1 MQEII
6 IDKHFQFL
14 LPVLDEKT
22 FSDLEADILENGIR
36 DPLVLWGDILIDGYN
51 RYNIA
56 KKHDLTFNT
65 VSMEFNSRDD
75 VVIWIIRNQIARR
88 NLTPYQ
94 LRYFRG
100 LHFHAERRI
109 FQNTDGINQ
118 YSEDFRQNGGNPQ
131 TLATS
136 RKLAEKYNVSSR
148 TIERDSRLADA
159 LIAIGEVSPEAKQ
172 SILLGE
178 TKITRKELDEILSGT
193 ESMAAEIAES
203 IDNGTFSERKSDLVS
218 DNSKSLDSAFSRI
231 SGLIERELKGLA
243 KAYTASEV
251 KIALRSHIA
260 TLEDIYKQL

>member
-14 LPVLDEKT
+14 LPVLDEET
-22 FSDLEADILENGIR
+22 FSELEAMILENGIR
-36 DPLVLWGDILIDGYN
+36 DPLVLWGNVLIDGYN
-51 RYNIA
+51 RHRIA
-56 KKHDLTFNT
+56 MEHNLPFKT

-75 VVIWIIRNQIARR
+75 VVIWIIKNQIVRR
-88 NLTPYQ
+88 NLTTYQ

-109 FQNTDGINQ
+109 VRNDEGINQ
-118 YSEDFRQNGGNPQ
+118 HSEVNRQNDGKPQ
-131 TLATS
+131 TQSTA
-136 RKLAEKYNVSSR
+136 RKLAEQYNVSPS

-172 SILLGE
+172 SILSGE
-178 TKITRKELDEILSGT
+178 TKITRKELDAILSGSENVVT
-193 ESMAAEIAES
+193 DIAES
-203 IDNGTFSERKSDLVS
+203 IDNGTFGERRSDLVS
-218 DNSKSLDSAFSRI
+218 DTNKSLDSAFTRI

-243 KAYTASEV
+243 KAYTPAEV
-251 KIALRSHIA
+251 KSALRSHIA